1 MTFLKT
7 LKKLRKSKK
16 IPKWVTRQRVQSML
30 ILALALLLLFQIGQV
45 SELSAKVE
53 KMDVLEET
61 SSNVLQEW
69 SEGKDFLTGFG
80 GDLNEIRKFL
90 LLPTTDYDF
99 GEMAEVDLAEEEE
112 EDLNTL
118 LFTYVEKLGE
128 YEENKARYDSN
139 LSAFQAALGEVF
151 WGENGLSVNSAG
163 NFGDESVDFSFSDAS
178 GFELFKVSLGYD
190 GLFAVDTYDG
200 KLALSDKKS
209 VQAAVGDLRNFVR
222 GDLVTLK
229 ERITLINTHRALLVG
244 VLASSMVQDALT
256 QESLTLGT
264 ELESSDRY
272 YYQILNSDHAPV
284 AELAVLKEDGLMAL
298 KLEKPV
304 ADYPD
309 DFVLSEV
316 DAESVLVSAILD
328 GVDSRSDRQILVEE
342 NRAEIENIFKDTA
355 FKAVLGELDLEF
367 GAATETDTR
376 ISWPLTN
383 AAGETLRVIFL
394 DKVSGEVK
402 VEHPDGQDSQT
413 LSMAVE
419 AFERMGKKKLSTPL
433 LV

>member
-7 LKKLRKSKK
+7 LKKLQKSKK

-69 SEGKDFLTGFG
+69 SEGKDFLTSFG

-112 EDLNTL
+112 DLNTL

-128 YEENKARYDSN
+128 YEENQARYDSN
-139 LSAFQAALGEVF
+139 LSAFQAALGEAF

-178 GFELFKVSLGYD
+178 GLELFKVSLGYD

-200 KLALSDKKS
+200 KLTLSDKKS
-209 VQAAVGDLRNFVR
+209 AQALVGDLRNFVR

-229 ERITLINTHRALLVG
+229 ERITLINTNRALLTG

-256 QESLTLGT
+256 QESLTVGT

-272 YYQILNSDHAPV
+272 YYQILNSDHVPV
-284 AELAVLKEDGLMAL
+284 AELAVAKENGSMNLS
-298 KLEKPV
+298 LERPV
-304 ADYPD
+304 GDYED
-309 DFVLSEV
+309 EFILAEA
-316 DAESVLVSAILD
+316 DAESGLVSAILD

-342 NRAEIENIFKDTA
+342 NREEIEAIFKDTA

-367 GAATETDTR
+367 GTATETDTR

-394 DKVSGEVK
+394 DKASGEVK
-402 VEHPDGQDSQT
+402 VEHPDGEDSQT

-419 AFERMGKKKLSTPL
+419 AFQGMGKKKLSTPL
-433 LV
+433 LA